1 MQKYMKPMNKTLIL
15 LKFNFTRIPWV
26 PWEEFQHN
34 IIIFSSGPKSLVQIS
49 GCWVPPVHKTVFN
62 TTLLFHLK

>member
-1 MQKYMKPMNKTLIL
+1 MKYMQKYMKPMNKTLTL

-34 IIIFSSGPKSLVQIS
+34 IIIFSSMQKKIDRASTM
-49 GCWVPPVHKTVFN
+49 C
-62 TTLLFHLK
+62 

>member
-1 MQKYMKPMNKTLIL
+1 MKPMNKTLTL

-34 IIIFSSGPKSLVQIS
+34 IIIFSSMQKRNCPSFDYVL
-49 GCWVPPVHKTVFN
+49 
-62 TTLLFHLK
+62 TLNLQVLRRLMLALFFH